1 MSELPW
7 CDEIRT
13 NRLEIYYFLINF
25 LTSLAYVHFLLYLCA
40 LILLYDALGE
50 QWDIK
55 NEDSYTGRKTEL
67 DGGYALV

>member
-25 LTSLAYVHFLLYLCA
+25 LTLLAYVHFLLYLCA

-55 NEDSYTGRKTEL
+55 NEHSHTGRKTEL